1 MSKIMDFMRICL
13 QKKEIPI
20 SWGISNIITLKDQ
33 ISFDVVGSKYQGKIL
48 IEENSTII
56 SVQMKGVTKTFES
69 SKDMFVWIDGS
80 IE

>member
-1 MSKIMDFMRICL
+1 MSKVIDFMRICL
-13 QKKEIPI
+13 QKKEIPL

-48 IEENSTII
+48 IKENGTII
-56 SVQMKGVTKTFES
+56 NVQMREITKTFES
-69 SKDMFVWIDGS
+69 SIDMFVWIDES